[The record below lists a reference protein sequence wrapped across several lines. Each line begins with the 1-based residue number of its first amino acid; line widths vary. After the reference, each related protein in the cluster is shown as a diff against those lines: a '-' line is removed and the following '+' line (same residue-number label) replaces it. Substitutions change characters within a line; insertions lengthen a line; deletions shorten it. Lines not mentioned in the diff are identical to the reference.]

1 MKKLLL
7 TLALLVIAAAAPFAV
22 AALTYAGDPQGKAP
36 HVGAFT
42 LKRVITRYKPDGT
55 QAVTREIYRRASDGS
70 FRIVETDGQRILLDR
85 GFSQG
90 RGFFRVDYANKTLWR
105 DTTQQP
111 DHGPMPADPA
121 IFTKSEFYV
130 GTDAVLGRTAYHLR
144 VPGRRAG
151 IIDQEHWYFA
161 ETGPVPVRASIT
173 GPTAASKSRRS
184 LTRWISTSRTLY

>member
-1 MKKLLL
+1 M
-7 TLALLVIAAAAPFAV
+7 

-111 DHGPMPADPA
+111 DRGPMPADPA

-144 VPGRRAG
+144 VPGRREG

-161 ETGPVPVRASIT
+161 ETGPVPVRGLYYRADGSLEIEAE
-173 GPTAASKSRRS
+173 PYSLDFDEPDPVLVRLPAFKEADAAASQ
-184 LTRWISTSRTLY
+184 